1 MTMGEI
7 QAVLESPNKVT
18 IFLTVIAA
26 FVAIQFLLKLLDYF
40 TSRFGIE
47 TKTSLDKKKTKA
59 EIDAIKS
66 EMDQVRETQKKML
79 ESQDKIIAAVDK
91 LDKREI
97 KNEIERK
104 RYLIIDFANA
114 IHCRKYDREAYSHVL
129 KTYNEYEQILKD
141 NNMENGEADMAI
153 AFIRKKYAEYM
164 ETGFPEY

>member
-47 TKTSLDKKKTKA
+47 TKAGLDKKKTRA
-59 EIDAIKS
+59 EIDAIKA
-66 EMDQVRETQKKML
+66 EIDQVRETQKKML

>member
-47 TKTSLDKKKTKA
+47 TKAGLDKKKTRA
-59 EIDAIKS
+59 EIDAIKA

>member
-47 TKTSLDKKKTKA
+47 TKAGLDKKKTKA
-59 EIDAIKS
+59 EIDAIKA

-79 ESQDKIIAAVDK
+79 ESQDKLIAAVDK
-91 LDKREI
+91 IDKREI

-153 AFIRKKYAEYM
+153 GFIRKKYAEYM
-164 ETGFPEY
+164 ENGFPEY

>member
-47 TKTSLDKKKTKA
+47 TKASLDKKKTKT
-59 EIDAIKS
+59 EIDAIKA

>member
-1 MTMGEI
+1 MGEI

-47 TKTSLDKKKTKA
+47 TKASLDKKKTKT
-59 EIDAIKS
+59 EIDAIKA

>member
-1 MTMGEI
+1 MGEI
-7 QAVLESPNKVT
+7 QAVLESPNKIT

-26 FVAIQFLLKLLDYF
+26 FVAIQFILKLLDYF

-47 TKTSLDKKKTKA
+47 TKVSLDKKRTKA
-59 EIDAIKS
+59 EIDAIKA

-141 NNMENGEADMAI
+141 NDMENGEADMAI